1 MGKITKQEILKINNK
16 CFNNWSLDVEYFIYY
31 NQKTLIKQIQIDE
44 ENYLEFALRYN
55 YNKKISLHISKFYH
69 KKNEN
74 YASTSGLGKSKILD
88 ETPAKTRNVN
98 KLIELTK
105 ILNDEELLKINE
117 NTQVIKSG
125 GLFIASEEF

>member
-1 MGKITKQEILKINNK
+1 MGKITTQEILKINNK
-16 CFNNWSLDVEYFIYY
+16 CFNNWSLDVEFFIYY

-74 YASTSGLGKSKILD
+74 YASTSGLGKSKVLD

>member
-16 CFNNWSLDVEYFIYY
+16 CFNDWSLDVEYFIYY
-31 NQKTLIKQIQIDE
+31 NEKTLIKQIQIDE

-74 YASTSGLGKSKILD
+74 YASTSGLGKSKVLD
-88 ETPAKTRNVN
+88 ETPAKTKNVN

>member
-31 NQKTLIKQIQIDE
+31 NEKTLIKQIQIDE

>member
-16 CFNNWSLDVEYFIYY
+16 CFNNWSLDVEFFIYY

-74 YASTSGLGKSKILD
+74 YASTSGLGKSKVLD
-88 ETPAKTRNVN
+88 EIHAKTRNVN

-105 ILNDEELLKINE
+105 ILNDENY
-117 NTQVIKSG
+117 
-125 GLFIASEEF
+125 

>member
-31 NQKTLIKQIQIDE
+31 NEKTLIKQIQIDE

-74 YASTSGLGKSKILD
+74 YASTSGLGKSKVLD
-88 ETPAKTRNVN
+88 ETPAKTKNVN

-117 NTQVIKSG
+117 NTQVIKSS

>member
-1 MGKITKQEILKINNK
+1 MGKITKQEILKINNN

-31 NQKTLIKQIQIDE
+31 NEKTLIKQIQIDE

-74 YASTSGLGKSKILD
+74 YASTSGLGKSKVLD
-88 ETPAKTRNVN
+88 ETPAKTKNVN

-117 NTQVIKSG
+117 NTQVIKSS

>member
-1 MGKITKQEILKINNK
+1 MGKITQEQIKTINSK
-16 CFNNWSLDVEYFIYY
+16 CMNDWRLDVQYY
-31 NQKTLIKQIQIDE
+31 IFHNEKTLIKQIKLDYE
-44 ENYLEFALRYN
+44 HYLEFTLRYN
-55 YNKKISLHISKFYH
+55 CNKKISLHISKFYH

-117 NTQVIKSG
+117 NTQVIKSS

>member
-31 NQKTLIKQIQIDE
+31 NEKTLIKQIQIDE

-74 YASTSGLGKSKILD
+74 YASTSGIGKSKVLD

-105 ILNDEELLKINE
+105 TLNDEELLKINE

>member
-31 NQKTLIKQIQIDE
+31 NEKTLIKQIQIDK

-74 YASTSGLGKSKILD
+74 YASTSGLGKSKVLD

-117 NTQVIKSG
+117 NAPVIKSG

>member
-16 CFNNWSLDVEYFIYY
+16 CFNNWSLDVEFFIYY

-74 YASTSGLGKSKILD
+74 YASTSGLGKSKVLD

>member
-1 MGKITKQEILKINNK
+1 MGKITKQEILKINNN

-44 ENYLEFALRYN
+44 ENYLEFTLRYN
-55 YNKKISLHISKFYH
+55 YNKKISLHISEFYH

-74 YASTSGLGKSKILD
+74 YAITSGLGKSKVLD
-88 ETPAKTRNVN
+88 ETPANTRNVN

-105 ILNDEELLKINE
+105 TLNDYELLKINE
-117 NTQVIKSG
+117 NI
-125 GLFIASEEF
+125 

>member
-31 NQKTLIKQIQIDE
+31 NEKTLIKQIQIDK

>member
-31 NQKTLIKQIQIDE
+31 NEKTLIKQIQIDE

-74 YASTSGLGKSKILD
+74 YASTSGLGKSKVLD
-88 ETPAKTRNVN
+88 ETPAKTKNVN

>member
-31 NQKTLIKQIQIDE
+31 NEKTLIKQIQIDE

-55 YNKKISLHISKFYH
+55 YNKKISLHISKYYH
-69 KKNEN
+69 KKNGN
-74 YASTSGLGKSKILD
+74 YASTSGLGKIKVLD

>member
-16 CFNNWSLDVEYFIYY
+16 CFNNWSLDVEFFIYY

-74 YASTSGLGKSKILD
+74 YASTSGLGKSKVLD

-117 NTQVIKSG
+117 NTRVIKSG
-125 GLFIASEEF
+125 GVFIASEEF

>member
-31 NQKTLIKQIQIDE
+31 NEKTLIKQIQIDE

-74 YASTSGLGKSKILD
+74 YSSTSGLGKSKILD

>member
-1 MGKITKQEILKINNK
+1 MGKITKQEILEINNK

-31 NQKTLIKQIQIDE
+31 NEKTLIKQIQIDE

-55 YNKKISLHISKFYH
+55 YNKKISLHISEFYH

-74 YASTSGLGKSKILD
+74 YASTSGLGKSKILV
-88 ETPAKTRNVN
+88 ETPAKKRNVN

-105 ILNDEELLKINE
+105 TLNDDELLKINE
-117 NTQVIKSG
+117 NI
-125 GLFIASEEF
+125 

>member
-31 NQKTLIKQIQIDE
+31 NEKTLIKQIQIDE

-74 YASTSGLGKSKILD
+74 YASTSGLGKSKVLD
-88 ETPAKTRNVN
+88 ETPEKTKNVN

-117 NTQVIKSG
+117 NTQVIKSS

>member
-31 NQKTLIKQIQIDE
+31 NEKTLIKQIQIDK

-74 YASTSGLGKSKILD
+74 YASTSGLGKSKVLD
-88 ETPAKTRNVN
+88 ETPAKTKNVN

-117 NTQVIKSG
+117 NAPVIKSG

>member
-31 NQKTLIKQIQIDE
+31 NEKTLIKQIQIDE

-74 YASTSGLGKSKILD
+74 YASTSGLGKSKVLD
-88 ETPAKTRNVN
+88 ETPAKTKNVN

-117 NTQVIKSG
+117 NTQVIKSSG
-125 GLFIASEEF
+125 SFIASEEF

>member
-31 NQKTLIKQIQIDE
+31 NEKTLIKQIQIDE
-44 ENYLEFALRYN
+44 ENYLEFTLRYN

-74 YASTSGLGKSKILD
+74 YASTSGLGKIKVLD

>member
-16 CFNNWSLDVEYFIYY
+16 CFNDWSLDVEFFIYY
-31 NQKTLIKQIQIDE
+31 NEKTLIKQIQIDE
-44 ENYLEFALRYN
+44 ENYLEFTLRYN
-55 YNKKISLHISKFYH
+55 RNKKISLHISKFYH

-105 ILNDEELLKINE
+105 TLNDEELLKINE
-117 NTQVIKSG
+117 NTQVIKSN
-125 GLFIASEEF
+125 GLFIASEKF